1 MAKLDD
7 FLTKKKETAPVLDL
21 SNATANVSSQEDF
34 RRLAEKIPD
43 FKMRSEK
50 VPPES
55 VKLREKFKSNT
66 VKRDK
71 KAMNEDYAFMN
82 PIPVEMRN
90 LDLDDLAAVSIDW
103 KMLTTQRPKSKVE
116 EDYFSRYQIHE
127 RSYENVSF
135 LFFFFLGW

>member
-7 FLTKKKETAPVLDL
+7 FLTKKKETVPVLDL
-21 SNATANVSSQEDF
+21 SNATANVSSQEEF
-34 RRLAEKIPD
+34 RRLEEKIPD

-50 VPPES
+50 VPSEN
-55 VKLREKFKSNT
+55 VKLKEKFKKNI

-71 KAMNEDYAFMN
+71 KAMNEEFAFMN

-103 KMLTTQRPKSKVE
+103 KMLTTQRPKSKLE
-116 EDYFSRYQIHE
+116 EDYFSRY
-127 RSYENVSF
+127 
-135 LFFFFLGW
+135 

>member
-21 SNATANVSSQEDF
+21 SNATATVNSQEEF

-50 VPPES
+50 VASEG
-55 VKLREKFKSNT
+55 VKLRDKFKIN
-66 VKRDK
+66 VIKHDK
-71 KAMNEDYAFMN
+71 KIMNEEYTFMN

-90 LDLDDLAAVSIDW
+90 LDLDDLASVSIDW
-103 KMLTTQRPKSKVE
+103 RMLTTQRPKLKLE
-116 EDYFSRYQIHE
+116 EDYFSRCIY
-127 RSYENVSF
+127 
-135 LFFFFLGW
+135 

>member
-21 SNATANVSSQEDF
+21 SKATENVSSQEEF

-50 VPPES
+50 VPAES
-55 VKLREKFKSNT
+55 LKLREKFKSNT
-66 VKRDK
+66 LKHDK
-71 KAMNEDYAFMN
+71 KAVNEEYAFMN

-103 KMLTTQRPKSKVE
+103 KMLTTQRPKLKLE
-116 EDYFSRYQIHE
+116 EDYFSRYCAINNIFYQ
-127 RSYENVSF
+127 Y
-135 LFFFFLGW
+135 LFIY